1 MTKEGK
7 LRKNG
12 ARAGRVTRTWPLSCG
27 GARDALYFIF
37 ENNLLVGA
45 IPLIRKT

>member
-12 ARAGRVTRTWPLSCG
+12 ARAGRVTKTWPLIKL
-27 GARDALYFIF
+27 DAAALRMPCIS
-37 ENNLLVGA
+37 L
-45 IPLIRKT
+45 